1 MPAHSIDVELPE
13 ELQAF
18 LTRPRCADIALPKPG
33 KLEIN
38 LPMGGTFKGI
48 VDVTKAV
55 PDDCSLTFSLLL
67 QLAPFLASIECLI
80 KVLKLI
86 KPLIDIITG
95 LTQGNLPKAA
105 LALPDFVS
113 AAEDLVTNCI
123 AKLFGAGI
131 PIFVKDLLCLI
142 IKVLGCLR
150 DQLKSIEA
158 ALGGI
163 TAQLELATAEGNQE
177 LIEQLECARQNAA
190 TSAAYTASAIEPI
203 TILISLAQPFFEL
216 AGTPAIALPEIGSAN
231 DTEGLSKVVAAL
243 DEVVK
248 ILTGVADG
256 LGGCS

>member
-1 MPAHSIDVELPE
+1 MAAHSIDVALPDD
-13 ELQAF
+13 LQAF
-18 LTRPRCADIALPKPG
+18 LAKPRCLDIALPKPG

-80 KVLKLI
+80 KVLKLL
-86 KPLIDIITG
+86 KPLIDVISG
-95 LTQGNLPKAA
+95 LTKPDPPKLVTAVPEF
-105 LALPDFVS
+105 LS

-131 PIFVKDLLCLI
+131 PIFVRDLLCLI

-150 DQLKSIEA
+150 DQLKSIA
-158 ALGGI
+158 AMLGGI
-163 TAQLELATAEGNQE
+163 ALQLQRATAEGNQE
-177 LIEQLECARQNAA
+177 LIEQLDCARQNAA

-203 TILISLAQPFFEL
+203 TILLSLAQPFFEL
-216 AGTPAIALPEIGSAN
+216 ASAPAIAIPQIGSA
-231 DTEGLSKVVAAL
+231 DDVEGLNKVVAAL
-243 DEVVK
+243 DELLKV
-248 ILTGVADG
+248 LNGAADA